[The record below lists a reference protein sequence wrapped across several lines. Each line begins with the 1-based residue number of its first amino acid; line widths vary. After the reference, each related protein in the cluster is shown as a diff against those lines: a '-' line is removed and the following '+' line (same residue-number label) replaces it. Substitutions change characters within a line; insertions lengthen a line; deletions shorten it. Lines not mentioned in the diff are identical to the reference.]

1 MSKELSIELEGS
13 LLPVIKFLKSDYEPI
28 PGTEC
33 FRLPKKF
40 DRTAVTVW
48 ARYWN
53 RKGIHVDMI
62 GTNDKDQVFEM
73 LREYPGIS
81 QEFKQSRLKASAFS
95 RMLNEF
101 AALFQQKLW
110 VTEPFPNAVVG
121 DVTIPNEQDIVLA
134 NTCALNRQNTTS

>member
-1 MSKELSIELEGS
+1 MSEDFSIEMVGS
-13 LLPVIKFLKSDYEPI
+13 PLPVIEFLKSDYEPI
-28 PGTEC
+28 PYTDNI
-33 FRLPKKF
+33 RLPKKL

-53 RKGIHVDMI
+53 RKGIRVDMI
-62 GTNDKDQVFEM
+62 GTNDKDQVFQI
-73 LREYPGIS
+73 LREYPGMS
-81 QEFKQSRLKASAFS
+81 REFKESRLKASAFS
-95 RMLNEF
+95 KMLNEF